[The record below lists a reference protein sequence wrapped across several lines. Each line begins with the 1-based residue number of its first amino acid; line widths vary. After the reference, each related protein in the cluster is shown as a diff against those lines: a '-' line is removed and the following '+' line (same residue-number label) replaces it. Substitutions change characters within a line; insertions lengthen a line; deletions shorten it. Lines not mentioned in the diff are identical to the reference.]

1 MVLTVKQATPD
12 KSNTAGIILMV
23 SISVGYRTLHLYRG
37 EFLWDNSSPVPSS
50 FITMGSR
57 RRSRGS
63 RRGSS
68 YLPVVVLNSQQPYM
82 ESRSETI
89 NRNQVQS
96 YKKSTSWPGKFSIN
110 DHMRSSSSQSGG
122 YSGGGCS
129 SNANTLLLLTA
140 LAVATF
146 ILNQA
151 IIMNIGRKKRRFAQ
165 DTQMTFIDAGMVSLC
180 IILSHFIQLNI
191 DL

>member
-1 MVLTVKQATPD
+1 MV
-12 KSNTAGIILMV
+12 N
-23 SISVGYRTLHLYRG
+23 ISVGYRTLHLYRG

-57 RRSRGS
+57 RRSRGN
-63 RRGSS
+63 RRRSS

-89 NRNQVQS
+89 NRNQVQN

-110 DHMRSSSSQSGG
+110 DLTFGVLGSSSNTDPMMSSSSQSGG

-129 SNANTLLLLTA
+129 SAANTLLLLTA
-140 LAVATF
+140 LAVSAF

-165 DTQMTFIDAGMVSLC
+165 DSQMTFIDAGMGSL
-180 IILSHFIQLNI
+180 
-191 DL
+191 